1 MLRIWGRN
9 DPINVQKVMWA
20 VGELGLEHERIDAG
34 RAFGGPDAP
43 AFAPRSWPG
52 SGAAHPRS
60 GALET

>member
-1 MLRIWGRN
+1 
-9 DPINVQKVMWA
+9 VQKVMWV
-20 VGELGLEHERIDAG
+20 VGEVGLEHERIDAG
-34 RAFGGPDAP
+34 SAFGGPDAL